1 MSALS
6 AVARREWRRFSATPR
21 LWWLVVVLPLLLPGL
36 LVAIFAER
44 APQQLPVA
52 VLDYDGSLVSR
63 EFHRALGATPGL
75 APQHHTPDLT
85 LAGGAVRRG
94 EVYAVIAIPPGFGR
108 AVLRAEQPR
117 VQLYFNRQ
125 TTTAGN
131 IVLRDVRTAVGT
143 LGVGIGLAQGVL
155 PAVLVETHPLYNP
168 GLDFA
173 RFLALPLAVAVLHV
187 LLVVVAIDVTGREL
201 RERSAGHWLAVA
213 DGRTSAALFGKLLP
227 YAVWFTL
234 YGPLI
239 LWLLVRLLG
248 LALRG
253 SLGLWMLG
261 WTALVAAC
269 FGLGVFLVG
278 VIGNLRMATSVA
290 SVLISPAF
298 AYSGMT
304 FPAVAMAGF
313 AAFWSFALPLGH
325 FLNLQAGQL
334 ALGAPADAA
343 LPHVL
348 WLAVFALLPLTCA
361 GRWRR
366 LLRDPAAWG
375 RA

>member
-1 MSALS
+1 MSPFG
-6 AVARREWRRFSATPR
+6 AVARREWRRFAATPR
-21 LWWLVVVLPLLLPGL
+21 LWWLVLILPLLLPGL

-44 APQQLPVA
+44 APQHLPVA
-52 VLDYDGSLVSR
+52 VLDYDDSPLSR
-63 EFHRALGATPGL
+63 EFHRALAATPGL
-75 APQHHTPDLT
+75 AAQRHVPDLA
-85 LAGGAVRRG
+85 LAGAAVRRG
-94 EVYAVIAIPPGFGR
+94 EAYAIIAIPPEFGR
-108 AVLRAEQPR
+108 DILRAGQPR

-143 LGVGIGLAQGVL
+143 LGVGIGLTQGVL
-155 PAVLVETHPLYNP
+155 PAVLMETHPLYNP

-187 LLVVVAIDVTGREL
+187 LLVVIAIDVTGREL
-201 RERSAGHWLAVA
+201 RESSAGEWLAA
-213 DGRTSAALFGKLLP
+213 AGGRTVTALLGKLLP
-227 YAVWFTL
+227 YAAWFLL
-234 YGPLI
+234 YGPVI

-248 LALRG
+248 LEVRG
-253 SLGLWMLG
+253 SPGLWLAG
-261 WTALVAAC
+261 WAALIAAC
-269 FGLGVFLVG
+269 MGLGVFLVG

-334 ALGAPADAA
+334 ALGAPAQAA
-343 LPHVL
+343 LGHIG
-348 WLAVFALLPLTCA
+348 WLLLFALLPLTCA
-361 GRWRR
+361 RRWRR
-366 LLRDPAAWG
+366 LLREPAAWG

>member
-1 MSALS
+1 MSGS
-6 AVARREWRRFSATPR
+6 TAVARREWRRFLATPR
-21 LWWLVVVLPLLLPGL
+21 LWWLVLVLPLLLPGL

-52 VLDYDGSLVSR
+52 VLDYDDSDVSR
-63 EFHRALGATPGL
+63 QLQRALAATPGL
-75 APQHHTPDLT
+75 APQQHRPDLA
-85 LAGGAVRRG
+85 LAGAAVRRG

-187 LLVVVAIDVTGREL
+187 LMVVVAIDVTGREL
-201 RERSAGHWLAVA
+201 REHTAGHWLAA
-213 DGRTSAALFGKLLP
+213 AGGRTAPALLGKLLP
-227 YAVWFTL
+227 YALWFVV
-234 YGPLI
+234 YGPAI

-248 LALRG
+248 LELRG

-278 VIGNLRMATSVA
+278 MLGNLRMATSVA

-334 ALGAPADAA
+334 ALAAPADSA
-343 LPHVL
+343 LVHVF
-348 WLAVFALLPLTCA
+348 WLSLFALLPLACA
-361 GRWRR
+361 GRWKR
-366 LLRDPAAWG
+366 LLRDPCAWG